1 MGYGTAG
8 CRYGSVLITTCML
21 RIGITNWYLSY
32 RPLEFLDSLQMWIF
46 VLYYITLLLSEKLL
60 CQFVSFDTRQRMDT
74 SRLLMNFSINQDYAR
89 SGFVQEWLDSR
100 KAIKRNRWFFVAVGS
115 STWIDRIIHPKLCNP
130 SSKCSTVFPGICFSC
145 RGEREVRRKGTK
157 NLRSTCSKGSREK
170 REKRK
175 REEGKESLKS
185 RTVKKNAS
193 VKAFW
198 IEGAHARW
206 RW

>member
-1 MGYGTAG
+1 MQD
-8 CRYGSVLITTCML
+8 
-21 RIGITNWYLSY
+21 
-32 RPLEFLDSLQMWIF
+32 LDSSKNDWIRG
-46 VLYYITLLLSEKLL
+46 KLL
-60 CQFVSFDTRQRMDT
+60 KETDDSSWHWDL
-74 SRLLMNFSINQDYAR
+74 SLGSI
-89 SGFVQEWLDSR
+89 E
-100 KAIKRNRWFFVAVGS
+100 S
-115 STWIDRIIHPKLCNP
+115 SIHPKLCNP

-198 IEGAHARW
+198 IEGAHAR
-206 RW
+206 

>member
-1 MGYGTAG
+1 MQD
-8 CRYGSVLITTCML
+8 
-21 RIGITNWYLSY
+21 
-32 RPLEFLDSLQMWIF
+32 LDSSKNDWIRG
-46 VLYYITLLLSEKLL
+46 KLL
-60 CQFVSFDTRQRMDT
+60 KETDDSSWHWDL
-74 SRLLMNFSINQDYAR
+74 SLGSI
-89 SGFVQEWLDSR
+89 E
-100 KAIKRNRWFFVAVGS
+100 S
-115 STWIDRIIHPKLCNP
+115 SIHPKLCNP

-175 REEGKESLKS
+175 REREEGKESLKS

-198 IEGAHARW
+198 IEGAHAR
-206 RW
+206 

>member
-1 MGYGTAG
+1 MRSYFINL
-8 CRYGSVLITTCML
+8 YHLIHDNEPIHLDCWWIFL
-21 RIGITNWYLSY
+21 LIKITQD
-32 RPLEFLDSLQMWIF
+32 LDSSKNDWIRG
-46 VLYYITLLLSEKLL
+46 KLL
-60 CQFVSFDTRQRMDT
+60 KETDDSSWHWDL
-74 SRLLMNFSINQDYAR
+74 SLGSI
-89 SGFVQEWLDSR
+89 E
-100 KAIKRNRWFFVAVGS
+100 S
-115 STWIDRIIHPKLCNP
+115 SIHPKLCNP

-175 REEGKESLKS
+175 REREEGKESLKS